1 MTLRI
6 NGASREVGPL
16 RTIADLV
23 HELQLVAGTVLIEHN
38 GTALRR
44 DEWPA
49 RALQEN
55 DSIEV
60 LQIVAGG

>member
-6 NGASREVGPL
+6 NGAEREVSAV
-16 RTIADLV
+16 RTIAELV
-23 HELQLVAGTVLIEHN
+23 AELQLVAPTVLIEHN

-44 DEWPA
+44 NEWET
-49 RALQEN
+49 RRVQEK
-55 DSIEV
+55 DVIEV